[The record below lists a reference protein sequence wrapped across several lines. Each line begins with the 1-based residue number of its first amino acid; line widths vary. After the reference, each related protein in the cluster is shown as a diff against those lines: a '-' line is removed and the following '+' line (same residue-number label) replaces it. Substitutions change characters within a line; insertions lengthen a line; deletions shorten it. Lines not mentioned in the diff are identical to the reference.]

1 MVDTINV
8 SGSHKW
14 NQHCSITIKLHDVD
28 QAYQLASALDDLL
41 YASQSGGD
49 FNLIGEIN
57 GETTSPKFVGHDIDF
72 KGIELKI
79 GE

>member
-1 MVDTINV
+1 MVDTVNV

-14 NQHCSITIKLHDVD
+14 NQPCSVTIKLHDVD
-28 QAYQLASALDDLL
+28 QAYQLASALEDLL
-41 YASQSGGD
+41 YASQGGGD
-49 FNLIGEIN
+49 FSLIGEIN
-57 GETTSPKFVGHDIDF
+57 GETTSPQFVGHDVAF

>member
-1 MVDTINV
+1 MVDTVNV

-14 NQHCSITIKLHDVD
+14 NQPCSVIIKLHDVD
-28 QAYQLASALDDLL
+28 QAYQLASALEDLL
-41 YASQSGGD
+41 YASQGGGD
-49 FNLIGEIN
+49 FSLIGEIN
-57 GETTSPKFVGHDIDF
+57 GETTSPQFVGHDVAF

>member
-1 MVDTINV
+1 MVDTVNV

-14 NQHCSITIKLHDVD
+14 NQPCSVTIKLHDVD
-28 QAYQLASALDDLL
+28 QAYQLASALEDLL
-41 YASQSGGD
+41 YASQGGGD
-49 FNLIGEIN
+49 FSLIGEIN
-57 GETTSPKFVGHDIDF
+57 GETTIPKFVGHDVAF

>member
-14 NQHCSITIKLHDVD
+14 NQPCSVTIRMQDIDH
-28 QAYQLASALDDLL
+28 ASQLASALEDLL
-41 YASQSGGD
+41 YASQVGGD
-49 FNLIGEIN
+49 FSLIGEIN
-57 GETTSPKFVGHDIDF
+57 DETTIPKFVGHDISF
-72 KGIELKI
+72 KSVELKI

>member
-1 MVDTINV
+1 MVDIINV

-14 NQHCSITIKLHDVD
+14 NQPCSVTIKLHDVD

-41 YASQSGGD
+41 YASQGCGD

-57 GETTSPKFVGHDIDF
+57 GETTSPKFVGHDIAF

>member
-14 NQHCSITIKLHDVD
+14 NQPCSVIIKLHDID
-28 QAYQLASALDDLL
+28 QASQLAKVLEDLL
-41 YASQSGGD
+41 YASQVGGD
-49 FNLIGEIN
+49 FSLIGEIN
-57 GETTSPKFVGHDIDF
+57 GETTIPKFVGHDIDF

>member
-1 MVDTINV
+1 MVDTVNV

-14 NQHCSITIKLHDVD
+14 NQPCSVTIKLQDVD
-28 QAYQLASALDDLL
+28 QAHQLASVLENLL
-41 YASQSGGD
+41 YASQVGGD
-49 FNLIGEIN
+49 FGLIGEIN
-57 GETTSPKFVGHDIDF
+57 GEATSPSFVGHDIDF

>member
-1 MVDTINV
+1 MVDIVNV

-14 NQHCSITIKLHDVD
+14 NQPCSVTIKLHDVD
-28 QAYQLASALDDLL
+28 QAHQLASVLDGLL
-41 YASQSGGD
+41 YASQGGGD
-49 FNLIGEIN
+49 FSLIGEIN
-57 GETTSPKFVGHDIDF
+57 GETTSPKFVGHDIAF

>member
-1 MVDTINV
+1 MVDTKNV

-14 NQHCSITIKLHDVD
+14 NQPCSVTIKLHDVD
-28 QAYQLASALDDLL
+28 QAHQLASALEDLL
-41 YASQSGGD
+41 YASQGGGD
-49 FNLIGEIN
+49 FSLIGEIN
-57 GETTSPKFVGHDIDF
+57 GETTSPQFVGHDIAF

>member
-1 MVDTINV
+1 MVDTKNV

-14 NQHCSITIKLHDVD
+14 NQPCSVTIKLHDVD
-28 QAYQLASALDDLL
+28 QAYQLASALEDLL
-41 YASQSGGD
+41 YASQGGGD
-49 FNLIGEIN
+49 FSLIGEIN
-57 GETTSPKFVGHDIDF
+57 GETTSPQFVGHDIAF

>member
-1 MVDTINV
+1 MVDTVNV

-14 NQHCSITIKLHDVD
+14 NQPCSVTIKLHDVD
-28 QAYQLASALDDLL
+28 QEYQLASALDDLL
-41 YASQSGGD
+41 YASQGGGD
-49 FNLIGEIN
+49 FSLIGEIN
-57 GETTSPKFVGHDIDF
+57 GETTSPQFVGHDIAF

>member
-1 MVDTINV
+1 MVDTVNV

-14 NQHCSITIKLHDVD
+14 NQPCSVIIKLHDVD
-28 QAYQLASALDDLL
+28 QAYQLASALEDLL
-41 YASQSGGD
+41 YASQGGGD
-49 FNLIGEIN
+49 FSLIGEIN
-57 GETTSPKFVGHDIDF
+57 GETTIPKFVGHDVAF

>member
-1 MVDTINV
+1 MVDTVNV

-14 NQHCSITIKLHDVD
+14 NQPCSVIIKLHDVD
-28 QAYQLASALDDLL
+28 QAHQLASALEDLL
-41 YASQSGGD
+41 YASQGGGD
-49 FNLIGEIN
+49 FSLIGEIN
-57 GETTSPKFVGHDIDF
+57 GETTIPKFVGHDVAF